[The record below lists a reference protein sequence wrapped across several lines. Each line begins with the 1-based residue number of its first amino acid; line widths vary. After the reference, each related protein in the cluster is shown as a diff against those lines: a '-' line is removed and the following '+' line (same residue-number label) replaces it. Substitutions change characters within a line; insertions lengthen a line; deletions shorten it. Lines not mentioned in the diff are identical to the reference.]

1 MKKPK
6 VIFLDAVGTLFGV
19 KGSVGKVYSQI
30 AQDFGVKVSPQVLDQ
45 NFAKS
50 FKSAPSPI
58 FIDAHVKDIPQRE
71 YDWWRIIALNTFEG
85 AGVLQEFS
93 DFSAFFSELYIHF
106 GTPEPWYIY
115 PDVPLA
121 LMNWRRLGV
130 KLGILSN
137 FDSRLYLV
145 LQGLG
150 LKEYFTSVTIST
162 HSRAAKPDPEIFKI
176 ALNKHKCLP
185 EEAWHIGDSIKEDYE
200 AAKAVGM
207 RGIWI
212 NRNPS
217 V

>member
-1 MKKPK
+1 
-6 VIFLDAVGTLFGV
+6 
-19 KGSVGKVYSQI
+19 
-30 AQDFGVKVSPQVLDQ
+30 
-45 NFAKS
+45 
-50 FKSAPSPI
+50 
-58 FIDAHVKDIPQRE
+58 
-71 YDWWRIIALNTFEG
+71 
-85 AGVLQEFS
+85 
-93 DFSAFFSELYIHF
+93 
-106 GTPEPWYIY
+106 
-115 PDVPLA
+115 
-121 LMNWRRLGV
+121 
-130 KLGILSN
+130 

-162 HSRAAKPDPEIFKI
+162 HCRVAKPDPEIFKI